1 MALHYTIYF
10 HFPFPLL
17 SLKKLAF
24 FGRSPLFAFEM
35 PFGTKII
42 ISTFIINLK
51 ARELKN
57 YDFFSAKSKCINGLE
72 LDLLKFFEQM
82 KSFVCYPS
90 DFGENSTNFFLA
102 KSTEP
107 PN

>member
-42 ISTFIINLK
+42 ISSFIINLK
-51 ARELKN
+51 ARELRNHKN
-57 YDFFSAKSKCINGLE
+57 LFCNKQMCKWAGLN
-72 LDLLKFFEQM
+72 LLKICVQM
-82 KSFVCYPS
+82 KRFVGDPS
-90 DFGENSTNFFLA
+90 NFGENF
-102 KSTEP
+102 
-107 PN
+107 